1 MGRRRGAGEEPERFP
16 RSRLPEKRFAG
27 MGKCSYL
34 CSWKYIL
41 TTNHKIMKS
50 LVKTHFLRCFI
61 LLALLLFGVPLQAQS
76 IIYDGNQ
83 GGETSIIRNYI
94 DGVDITHTLAVERC
108 DRFNYVD
115 RNSMITYYAEITDPI
130 GVSDFVIF
138 EGKVYFCG
146 GYFEVGGAVKG
157 VYGFFDINNVFFSGG
172 NIDYWIVDAPMPYN
186 PSNINYSEV
195 AGFSKIDVMKTPY
208 GETHILMTGSGTC
221 FDSTIYYYGS
231 NFYPAGLIADVRIDI
246 YGTHTANY
254 HVNKDFQYIFDD
266 VAITDTHA
274 IVTAHP
280 APNSNMCTYHIFY
293 YKEPTS
299 SGDDYFSGCISPGN
313 PYPNVPMIFESPALS
328 YPCPDKVLV
337 AKMTHDEF
345 AILCCRQ
352 GRQTLTIYNTPL
364 VSPSYKGLLPDGNCS
379 SEIVYNPVQ
388 KTLYM
393 VRWRNDVLGIKY
405 PFTTTT
411 TISTSFDDY
420 IWLSVDNA
428 DKDKHEI
435 LSGRSYYLQ
444 NKLWRLDDLNPN
456 ECVNYSNQAN
466 DNVEIQEYIQ
476 RITQIIERARLTEMV
491 FIPGVKSHKYS

>member
-1 MGRRRGAGEEPERFP
+1 
-16 RSRLPEKRFAG
+16 

-246 YGTHTANY
+246 YGTHTVNY
-254 HVNKDFQYIFDD
+254 HVDRDFQYRFDD

-280 APNSNMCTYHIFY
+280 APNNNMCSYHIFY
-293 YKEPTS
+293 YNEPTNI
-299 SGDDYFSGCISPGN
+299 GDDYFSECISPGN
-313 PYPNVPMIFESPALS
+313 PNPYVPVIIESPALS

-337 AKMTHDEF
+337 AKMTQDEF

-352 GRQTLTIYNTPL
+352 GKQTLTIYSDPTFP
-364 VSPSYKGLLPDGNCS
+364 PTYKGLLPDDNCS

-393 VRWRNDVLGIKY
+393 VRWRKDILGIKY

-411 TISTSFDDY
+411 TISTIFDDY

-444 NKLWRLDDLNPN
+444 NKLWRLDDL
-456 ECVNYSNQAN
+456 YSNDCVIYNNA
-466 DNVEIQEYIQ
+466 DNEDIEIHE
-476 RITQIIERARLTEMV
+476 ITPSSIQIIERARLTESR
-491 FIPGVKSHKYS
+491 FAPGVKSHKIFIECGE